1 MKRSEMILKS
11 CEDYEKKFAGKKEGQ
26 FYVGEVVALVN
37 AAKDENDHIDIYGVV
52 TLALEAGYMKG
63 YRNGRK
69 TGYQKCLQDRE
80 KAEKRNKQ

>member
-1 MKRSEMILKS
+1 MKERQILNA
-11 CEDYEKKFAGKKEGQ
+11 CRDYEKKFAGKREGQ

-37 AAKDENDHIDIYGVV
+37 AAKDENDHIDICGVV
-52 TLALEAGYMKG
+52 TLALEAGYMRG
-63 YRNGRK
+63 YRNGHK